1 MEIKQDII
9 EVSTTDLSQEDK
21 NDFAKKLA
29 ADFKKWDEDR
39 ISQINTAKEIM
50 QEVYLNQSSKKYEK
64 ELKWKSDVKLNGLY
78 NIKRAIKAAMWR
90 EMWADPAQMFD
101 VRGTNAQTQ
110 NQAKLQKAAI
120 IDSLNKMDVGKQFD
134 DGIDNLFDIGEI
146 IFKTDWEQKTKVVK
160 RQKKGIGWIFQNIT
174 RSLTGAGYVSEPM
187 QDIEIPY
194 YENARVESISPFM
207 FVFDHTKYK
216 LRDKK
221 RWDSCVKIYKRFE
234 TLDNIKNNKIYNL
247 SLQILD
253 ELGSLK
259 DKDSSEN
266 TEIVDLRDK
275 TEYSGQYSILFA
287 HGDFKI
293 NGKLYKNYIAE
304 VLADKYLIRFEENPM
319 YINPFILGAL
329 DYDPTTKRGITRLK
343 ASKDMCKEEEIL
355 TNVAFDVQKL
365 TANPP
370 CWVNENL
377 LDENNTDKDGNLVLE
392 PGKYIKIANS
402 YGGTLPVRV
411 EVSANGISDLLTLLT
426 QKISDIASVNANSY
440 GNVTSKKVTATEMSL
455 ADKGAS
461 AQSGKDLDTIYQDIV
476 IPMVKN
482 VADLLAI
489 FKDGTD
495 FVYAQEK
502 GKNIEYKITNA
513 IRQAEYEYIYED
525 RNALFDRKNKFK
537 EVYDLFNAVA
547 QNPELFKMV
556 NWREVI
562 TTALEMTGFDNTEKF
577 LNEDTPAT
585 QFSQELSQLPPEM
598 QEQVVQMFSQQL
610 QQMQQQYQQQQQQT
624 QMQAQANQQ
633 VQMDMYRQQARENVQ
648 MQAINGGLIT

>member
-1 MEIKQDII
+1 MEIQQDII
-9 EVSTTDLSQEDK
+9 EIGKQELSPEAK
-21 NDFAKKLA
+21 SNFAKKLA
-29 ADFKKWDEDR
+29 GDFKKWDEDR
-39 ISQINTAKEIM
+39 ITQIDTAKEIM
-50 QEVYLNQSSKKYEK
+50 QEVYLNQTPKKHK
-64 ELKWKSDVKLNGLY
+64 DELEWKSDVKLNGLY

-90 EMWADPAQMFD
+90 EMWADPSQMFD
-101 VRGTNAQTQ
+101 VRGTNAQTET
-110 NQAKLQKAAI
+110 QAKLQKAAI

-160 RQKKGIGWIFQNIT
+160 RQKRGIGWIFQNIT
-174 RSLTGAGYVSEPM
+174 RSLTGAGYMSTPL
-187 QDIEIPY
+187 QDVEIPY
-194 YENARVESISPFM
+194 YENARIESISPFM
-207 FVFDHTKYK
+207 FVFDHNKYK
-216 LRDKK
+216 LRDKS
-221 RWDSCVKIYKRFE
+221 RWDSCIKIYKRFE
-234 TLDNIKNNKIYNL
+234 TLDNIKNNKIYNIT
-247 SLQILD
+247 QQMLD
-253 ELGSLK
+253 ELGTVK
-259 DKDSSEN
+259 DNTTEDN

-319 YINPFILGAL
+319 YVNPFILGAL

-343 ASKDMCKEEEIL
+343 ATKDMCKEEEIL

-370 CWVNENL
+370 SWVNEGL
-377 LDENNTDKDGNLVLE
+377 LDENNTDKNGNLVLA
-392 PGKYIKIANS
+392 PGKCIEIANG
-402 YGGTLPVRV
+402 YAGNLPVSV

-426 QKISDIASVNANSY
+426 QKISDISSVNANSY
-440 GNVTSKKVTATEMSL
+440 GNVTAKKVTATEMSL

-482 VADLLAI
+482 VAELLAI

-502 GKNIEYKITNA
+502 GKNIEYKITNE

-537 EVYDLFNAVA
+537 EVYDLFTAIA

-577 LNEDTPAT
+577 LNDETPAT
-585 QFSQELSQLPPEM
+585 QFGQELNQIPQEM
-598 QEQVVQMFSQQL
+598 QGQVVQMFSQQL
-610 QQMQQQYQQQQQQT
+610 QQMTQQYQQQQQQE
-624 QMQAQANQQ
+624 QMQQEANNQ
-633 VQMDMYRQQARENVQ
+633 VQMDMYRQQARE
-648 MQAINGGLIT
+648 QAQNEMMNQQNLI